1 MSKELLGE
9 FEHQVLLALMHQGSE
24 GYSVP
29 VIEELEARTGRDI
42 APAAVYIALKRLEEK
57 GLVVSRL
64 RHAPRAEGGRQRRY
78 FAATEEGK
86 ARLAAAREAY
96 LSLWAGLEGE
106 LERA

>member
-9 FEHQVLLALMHQGSE
+9 FEHQVLLALMHQGKE

-29 VIEELEARTGRDI
+29 VIDELEARTGRDI

-57 GLVVSRL
+57 GLVVSHL
-64 RHAPRAEGGRQRRY
+64 RHATRAEGGRQRRY
-78 FAATEEGK
+78 FAATDEGK
-86 ARLAAAREAY
+86 ARLSAARTAY

-106 LERA
+106 LERT